1 MADTTTNPSATKVG
15 EALYL
20 EFRKGVNT
28 AQVIITPEA
37 ITSAGIYVP
46 TSTWRRQISQWSP
59 RKQWTLYAPEGEV
72 VRGRSENAKMSGSL
86 GVGSTATTGTE
97 YALES
102 LLPLTTTLNNLV
114 SNEWIL
120 FEKPI
125 VVEFSEEDLLNTQ
138 NNETPQALIRRILRV
153 RKEFGFPEEL
163 IAEEK

>member
-1 MADTTTNPSATKVG
+1 MADTTNPSATKIG

-37 ITSAGIYVP
+37 LTSAGVYVP

-59 RKQWTLYAPEGEV
+59 RKQWSLYAPEGSV
-72 VRGRSENAKMSGSL
+72 VAGRSENAKLSGSL
-86 GVGSTATTGTE
+86 GIGSSAVGAYE
-97 YALES
+97 YSSEA
-102 LLPLTTTLNNLV
+102 LLPLTTTLNNLIN
-114 SNEWIL
+114 NEWIL

-125 VVEFSEEDLLNTQ
+125 VVEFSEEDLANTM

>member
-1 MADTTTNPSATKVG
+1 MADTTTNPSANLIG

-20 EFRKGVNT
+20 EFRKSVNT

-59 RKQWTLYAPEGEV
+59 RKQWAMYAPEGEV
-72 VRGRSENAKMSGSL
+72 VKGRSDNAKMSGSL
-86 GVGSTATTGTE
+86 GVGSIATTGKQ

-102 LLPLTTTLNNLV
+102 LLPLTSTLNNLV
-114 SNEWIL
+114 SNDWIL
-120 FEKPI
+120 FERPI
-125 VVEFSEEDLLNTQ
+125 IVEFSEEDLLNTM

-163 IAEEK
+163 LAEEK

>member
-1 MADTTTNPSATKVG
+1 MAEITNPSATKVG

-37 ITSAGIYVP
+37 LTSAGVYVP

-59 RKQWTLYAPEGEV
+59 RKQWSLYTPEGEV
-72 VRGRSENAKMSGSL
+72 VRGRSENAKLSGSL
-86 GVGSTATTGTE
+86 GIGSSAVGAYE
-97 YALES
+97 YSAEA
-102 LLPLTTTLNNLV
+102 LLPLTSTLNNLIN
-114 SNEWIL
+114 NEWIL

-125 VVEFSEEDLLNTQ
+125 VVEFSEEDLANTI

>member
-1 MADTTTNPSATKVG
+1 MADTTTNPSANLIG

-59 RKQWTLYAPEGEV
+59 RKQWAMYAPDGEV
-72 VRGRSENAKMSGSL
+72 VKGRSDNAKMSGSL
-86 GVGSTATTGTE
+86 GVGSIATNGID

-102 LLPLTTTLNNLV
+102 LLPITNTLNNLV
-114 SNEWIL
+114 SNDWIL

-163 IAEEK
+163 LADEK

>member
-37 ITSAGIYVP
+37 LTSAGVYVP

-59 RKQWTLYAPEGEV
+59 RKQWSLYTPEGEV
-72 VRGRSENAKMSGSL
+72 VRGRSENAKLSGSL
-86 GVGSTATTGTE
+86 GIGNSAVGAYE
-97 YALES
+97 YSAEA
-102 LLPLTTTLNNLV
+102 LLPLTTTLNNLIN
-114 SNEWIL
+114 NEWAL

-125 VVEFSEEDLLNTQ
+125 VVEFSEEDLANTI

>member
-1 MADTTTNPSATKVG
+1 MAENTNPSATKVG

-37 ITSAGIYVP
+37 LTSAGVYVP

-59 RKQWTLYAPEGEV
+59 RKQWSLYTPEGEV
-72 VRGRSENAKMSGSL
+72 VRGRSENAKLSGSL
-86 GVGSTATTGTE
+86 GIGNSAVGAYE
-97 YALES
+97 YATEA
-102 LLPLTTTLNNLV
+102 LLPLTTTLNNLIN
-114 SNEWIL
+114 NEWAL

-125 VVEFSEEDLLNTQ
+125 VVEFSEEDLANTI

>member
-1 MADTTTNPSATKVG
+1 MAEITNPSATKVG

-37 ITSAGIYVP
+37 LTSAGVYVP

-59 RKQWTLYAPEGEV
+59 RKQWSLYTPEGEV
-72 VRGRSENAKMSGSL
+72 VRGRSENAKLSGSL
-86 GVGSTATTGTE
+86 GIGSSAVGAYE
-97 YALES
+97 YASEA
-102 LLPLTTTLNNLV
+102 LLPLTSTLNNLIN
-114 SNEWIL
+114 NEWIL

-125 VVEFSEEDLLNTQ
+125 VVEFSEEDLANTI

>member
-1 MADTTTNPSATKVG
+1 MAEITNPSATKVG

-37 ITSAGIYVP
+37 LTSAGVYVP

-59 RKQWTLYAPEGEV
+59 RKQWSLYTPEGEV
-72 VRGRSENAKMSGSL
+72 VRGRSENAKLSGSL
-86 GVGSTATTGTE
+86 GIGNSAGGASE
-97 YALES
+97 YSAEA
-102 LLPLTTTLNNLV
+102 LLPLTTTLNNLIN
-114 SNEWIL
+114 NEWAL

-125 VVEFSEEDLLNTQ
+125 VVEFSEEDLANTI

>member
-1 MADTTTNPSATKVG
+1 MADTTTNPSANLIG

-59 RKQWTLYAPEGEV
+59 RKQWAMYAPEGEV
-72 VRGRSENAKMSGSL
+72 VKGRSDNAKMSGSL
-86 GVGSTATTGTE
+86 GVGSIATTGKQ

-102 LLPLTTTLNNLV
+102 LLPLTSTLNNLV
-114 SNEWIL
+114 SNDWIL
-120 FEKPI
+120 FERPI
-125 VVEFSEEDLLNTQ
+125 IVEFSEEDLLNTM

-163 IAEEK
+163 LAEEK

>member
-1 MADTTTNPSATKVG
+1 MADTTTNPSANLIG

-20 EFRKGVNT
+20 EFRKSVNT

-59 RKQWTLYAPEGEV
+59 RKQWAMYAPEGEV
-72 VRGRSENAKMSGSL
+72 VKGRSDNAKMSGSL
-86 GVGSTATTGTE
+86 GVGSIATTGKE

-102 LLPLTTTLNNLV
+102 LLPLTSTLNNLV
-114 SNEWIL
+114 SNDWIL
-120 FEKPI
+120 FERPI
-125 VVEFSEEDLLNTQ
+125 IVEFSEEDLLNTM

-163 IAEEK
+163 LAEEK

>member
-1 MADTTTNPSATKVG
+1 MAENTNPSATKVG

-37 ITSAGIYVP
+37 LTSAGVYVP

-59 RKQWTLYAPEGEV
+59 RKQWSLYTPEGEV
-72 VRGRSENAKMSGSL
+72 VRGRSENAKLSGSL
-86 GVGSTATTGTE
+86 GIGNSAVGAYE
-97 YALES
+97 YSAEA
-102 LLPLTTTLNNLV
+102 LLPLTTTLNNLIN
-114 SNEWIL
+114 NEWAL

-125 VVEFSEEDLLNTQ
+125 VVEFSEEDLANTI

>member
-37 ITSAGIYVP
+37 LTSSGIYVP

-59 RKQWTLYAPEGEV
+59 RKQWTLYSPEGEV
-72 VRGRSENAKMSGSL
+72 VKGRSENAKMSGSI
-86 GVGSTATTGTE
+86 GIGSTAPTAID

-102 LLPLTTTLNNLV
+102 LLPITTTLNNLV

>member
-1 MADTTTNPSATKVG
+1 MAENTNPSATKVG

-37 ITSAGIYVP
+37 LTSAGVYVP

-59 RKQWTLYAPEGEV
+59 RKQWSLYTPEGEV
-72 VRGRSENAKMSGSL
+72 VRSRSENAKLSGSL
-86 GVGSTATTGTE
+86 GIGNSSAGAYE
-97 YALES
+97 YATEA
-102 LLPLTTTLNNLV
+102 LLPLTTTLNNLIN
-114 SNEWIL
+114 NEWAL

-125 VVEFSEEDLLNTQ
+125 VVEFSEEVLANTQ

>member
-1 MADTTTNPSATKVG
+1 MADTTNPSATKVG

-28 AQVIITPEA
+28 AQVIITPEVL
-37 ITSAGIYVP
+37 TSAGVYVP

-59 RKQWTLYAPEGEV
+59 RKQWSLYAPEGSV
-72 VRGRSENAKMSGSL
+72 VATRSENAKVSGSI
-86 GVGSTATTGTE
+86 GNGSSFATAYE
-97 YALES
+97 YATEA
-102 LLPLTTTLNNLV
+102 LLPITHTLNNLIN
-114 SNEWIL
+114 NEWIL

-125 VVEFSEEDLLNTQ
+125 VVEFSEEDLANTI

-163 IAEEK
+163 LAEEK